1 MTQERTKAQDQA
13 IRARGCSICVAAGA
27 GSGKTFV
34 LVERYLGLV
43 RDGVDPRE
51 ILTITFTEK
60 AAREMRD
67 RIGRELGREGATS
80 PTRTDTLEGAWI
92 STIHGFCARLLR
104 TFAVEADVDPAFAVL
119 TELPQARVRRAA
131 FAAAQADFRR
141 DWPEAYDAIVDRV
154 RWGHDQEG
162 FAGIDLRV
170 YSLHEAMRAAGTRPR
185 ALAAGAAP
193 QRPAR
198 FDEVDRAGVARAEEE
213 VARAFRSYE
222 AAFAAH
228 ARPSAAARDKLA
240 DAVDKAQG
248 LRGIEEK
255 PFAPGTHLAI
265 QAAARSVRGNGL
277 FKDERLAVAAAL
289 DDLGRAYVEGPA
301 RALGA
306 ALEDLVARFDA
317 VYRARKAELSALDF
331 GDLEERAREL
341 LETRAD
347 VCEEVR
353 SRFKAILIDEF
364 QDTSRLQQKI
374 VDLVRRPDAFFA
386 VGDVKQAVY
395 GFRHAEVRGLLE
407 VEDEVRRTGG
417 LVVPLDTSF
426 RTRPSVLA
434 YVDAVFAQVFG
445 EAGSEVPHQPLRA
458 AETVAFLPKEAPSVE
473 AILSHGES
481 LEVARVSEAR
491 AIAAR
496 IAAVVEGKLLQQTNP
511 LRKESLGK
519 PLQYRDCAILFRA
532 MTELALYE
540 RALRE
545 RGVPYRVDRGGGFFE
560 APEVVDALNLLRTIA
575 GSKDDLSL
583 AAVLRSPIVG
593 LSDDALLA
601 LARAAGGG
609 SRAGHLAA
617 ALDEGAASDL
627 IVGSLTESE
636 RARAVEFTGVLREL
650 RALRG
655 RMSTRD
661 LLERALERTGLPEAS
676 LLRSGSARG
685 FGNLAKL
692 LSIVSELEADPAMNL
707 DEVVFALEDLRAS
720 AAREGEVSLAG
731 GDEDAVQLLTV
742 HAAKGLEWPLV
753 VVADLGRS
761 EIPWPEPVA
770 WSAQTGCVPVLVDPT
785 NPFGRIEPGAYAR
798 LFEARKTRDRE
809 ESKRLLYV
817 AMTRAR
823 DHLVLAG
830 SRGGTRDAGPWLA
843 WALRPLNLAAAPIR
857 VEESEVE
864 SARILAGP
872 DVNGVRV
879 VHVGKVPVEDG
890 DEEPAKPTNVLAG
903 PLGPEAG
910 ARTHLDEPTRE
921 RIRQGLPPHFA
932 LEESD
937 RAAAAQVLAR
947 AERPLPEADLGASLY
962 VVTEVLAYESCP
974 RLYLYEQ
981 VLGAKGETFDSLV
994 ADEPRSAGD
1003 EVSAEEAPAPRD
1015 SEERL
1020 DDPARLP
1027 RHILG
1032 TATHRALELGAE
1044 RTSARVREIVAEET
1058 DGALSPAG
1066 LSAAVRLVMEWVNRF
1081 ERSPLGR
1088 RTARADEVRREEPF
1102 LVQLEGI
1109 LLRGTADLVFRD
1121 GQGSVLV
1128 DYKTNEVTA
1137 LEVPAKAR
1145 SYALQL
1151 QLYALAVGAW
1161 LGEPVREAWLSFLAA
1176 DQSVSVDVSEAALE
1190 EARERLRAFV
1200 AARRRGEFPPRP
1212 GSLCRTCAFRAVCPG
1227 ALAAV
1232 ATPVLARQ
1240 EVLTG
1245 T

>member
-1 MTQERTKAQDQA
+1 M
-13 IRARGCSICVAAGA
+13 
-27 GSGKTFV
+27 
-34 LVERYLGLV
+34 
-43 RDGVDPRE
+43 
-51 ILTITFTEK
+51 
-60 AAREMRD
+60 
-67 RIGRELGREGATS
+67 
-80 PTRTDTLEGAWI
+80 
-92 STIHGFCARLLR
+92 
-104 TFAVEADVDPAFAVL
+104 
-119 TELPQARVRRAA
+119 
-131 FAAAQADFRR
+131 
-141 DWPEAYDAIVDRV
+141 
-154 RWGHDQEG
+154 
-162 FAGIDLRV
+162 
-170 YSLHEAMRAAGTRPR
+170 
-185 ALAAGAAP
+185 
-193 QRPAR
+193 
-198 FDEVDRAGVARAEEE
+198 
-213 VARAFRSYE
+213 
-222 AAFAAH
+222 
-228 ARPSAAARDKLA
+228 
-240 DAVDKAQG
+240 
-248 LRGIEEK
+248 
-255 PFAPGTHLAI
+255 
-265 QAAARSVRGNGL
+265 
-277 FKDERLAVAAAL
+277 
-289 DDLGRAYVEGPA
+289 
-301 RALGA
+301 
-306 ALEDLVARFDA
+306 
-317 VYRARKAELSALDF
+317 
-331 GDLEERAREL
+331 
-341 LETRAD
+341 
-347 VCEEVR
+347 
-353 SRFKAILIDEF
+353 
-364 QDTSRLQQKI
+364 
-374 VDLVRRPDAFFA
+374 
-386 VGDVKQAVY
+386 
-395 GFRHAEVRGLLE
+395 
-407 VEDEVRRTGG
+407 
-417 LVVPLDTSF
+417 
-426 RTRPSVLA
+426 
-434 YVDAVFAQVFG
+434 
-445 EAGSEVPHQPLRA
+445 
-458 AETVAFLPKEAPSVE
+458 
-473 AILSHGES
+473 
-481 LEVARVSEAR
+481 
-491 AIAAR
+491 
-496 IAAVVEGKLLQQTNP
+496 
-511 LRKESLGK
+511 
-519 PLQYRDCAILFRA
+519 
-532 MTELALYE
+532 
-540 RALRE
+540 
-545 RGVPYRVDRGGGFFE
+545 
-560 APEVVDALNLLRTIA
+560 
-575 GSKDDLSL
+575 
-583 AAVLRSPIVG
+583 G

-601 LARAAGGG
+601 LARAGGGG
-609 SRAGHLAA
+609 SRTGHLAA

-636 RARAVEFTGVLREL
+636 RARAVEFAGLLREL
-650 RALRG
+650 RALKG

-770 WSAQTGCVPVLVDPT
+770 WSAQTGCVPVLADPT

-798 LFEARKTRDRE
+798 LFEQRKTRDRE

-857 VEESEVE
+857 VEEDEVE

-890 DEEPAKPTNVLAG
+890 DEEPAKPANVLAG

-937 RAAAAQVLAR
+937 RVAAAQVLAC

-981 VLGAKGETFDSLV
+981 VLGAKGETISRSELASAAGQSLDSLV

-1003 EVSAEEAPAPRD
+1003 EVSAEEAPVTRD
-1015 SEERL
+1015 AEDRL
-1020 DDPARLP
+1020 DDPTRLP

-1032 TATHRALELGAE
+1032 TATHRALELGSE

-1088 RTARADEVRREEPF
+1088 RTARADEVPGGRGGRSSPKQVLREEPF

-1128 DYKTNEVTA
+1128 DYKTNEVTP

-1232 ATPVLARQ
+1232 ATPLVARE